1 MDPQGILAGMRS
13 LVLSCL
19 ALGLLLW
26 PVSGL
31 AVSRTGPIADQA
43 STLLEQMTPEERI
56 GQLFLVTFRGRAPK
70 PDDPI
75 FTLIRDHHI
84 SGVILQARSDNF
96 ADEPDTIPTAY
107 ELTSALQTAEFDGS
121 REPVIVDPASGA
133 VHVPVYVPLIIGV
146 RQDGDGPPFSE
157 IASGLTTLPS
167 VMALGATWNPDFARQ
182 VGEVSARELTALGF
196 NLILGP
202 SLDVVEDPRLG
213 GPAELGVRSFGGDPF
228 WVSALGKAYVEGL
241 HLGSDGR
248 LAVVAKHF
256 PGYGGSDRPLEE
268 EVATV
273 RKSLDELKRIELAPF
288 FAVTSGVPGSDP
300 SVTDAVLTSHIK
312 YAGFQGNIRAQ
323 TRPIS
328 LDPQAFAQV
337 MALEPLSTWRAGGG
351 VTISDSLGSR
361 AVRRFYDP
369 REESFKGHLVARD
382 ALLAGNDLLFLS
394 EFRSTD
400 DPDEMT
406 TILGTLAFFAQK
418 YREDSVFA
426 QRVDEAVLRILQM
439 KLRLYGG
446 SFEFASVISPESG
459 LEVAGTGRE
468 VTLEVARSA
477 ATLLS
482 PSREEIEDR
491 LGGPPQLGQRIVF
504 FTDSRMTQQ
513 CSTCQSTP
521 DIAVDALEQTILS
534 LYGPRGAGQ
543 VGGWNLTSYR
553 TADLAGYL
561 GESPVGSLGVPLA
574 PADEVGEAVQSAD
587 WLVFLVR
594 SSSSSVYGSNALKL
608 LLDRRPDL
616 AQSKRMVVFG
626 LDAPYD
632 LDATDISKIDVYYE
646 LYAKTA
652 PFTDVAARLLFQEI
666 AATGASPVSV
676 PGIGYDII
684 QATGPDP
691 DQIIPLT
698 VRAAGVIE
706 TPEATP
712 VNGPEEGFV
721 VGDVALVETG
731 AMVDTNG
738 HLVPDGTPVE
748 FVLTYQGET
757 LPVVLSAETVEGVAQ
772 TSVTL
777 DGLGVLSISCHS
789 DPARV
794 SQVVQLNVQ
803 EGVPAFPTVI
813 APTLEPTETVEPSP
827 TVLSVTET
835 PQAAA
840 PANSTQSPTTG
851 LGAADFILG
860 MLAVGWI
867 SWAGGQM
874 STSQERASRK
884 GAIPRQALYA
894 AVGGLIGYNYLALSL
909 PGTQALVGWV
919 GIVATPLAAA
929 IGGGLAM
936 LVSDMWF
943 RRRRAQAIPLPQGSE
958 EGDEQQSGDDPGQ
971 DPVGQ
976 GGEE

>member
-1 MDPQGILAGMRS
+1 MII
-13 LVLSCL
+13 VCL
-19 ALGLLLW
+19 AAGLLLW
-26 PVSGL
+26 PVVGL
-31 AVSRTGPIADQA
+31 ADSTSRPIADEA

-56 GQLFLVTFRGRAPK
+56 GQLFLVTFRGRAPR

-96 ADEPDTIPTAY
+96 ADAPDTVLTAY
-107 ELTSALQTAEFDGS
+107 NLNAALQSAGYESS
-121 REPVIVDPASGA
+121 REPVNTDQATGSE
-133 VHVPVYVPLIIGV
+133 HMPVYVPLLIGV

-167 VMALGATWNPDFARQ
+167 VMALGATWNPDLARQ
-182 VGEVSARELTALGF
+182 AGEVSARELSALGF
-196 NLILGP
+196 NLLLGP

-213 GPAELGVRSFGGDPF
+213 GPTELGVRSFGGDPF
-228 WVSALGKAYVEGL
+228 WVSVMGKAYVEGL
-241 HLGSDGR
+241 HLGADGR

-394 EFRSTD
+394 DFRSTD

-406 TILGTLAFFAQK
+406 TILGTLSFFTQK
-418 YREDSVFA
+418 YREDTVFA
-426 QRVDEAVLRILQM
+426 QRVDEAVTRILQL

-446 SFEFASVISPESG
+446 SFDFGRVIPSESG
-459 LEVAGTGRE
+459 LELIGTGRE

-482 PSREEIEDR
+482 PAPAEIEDR
-491 LGGPPQLGQRIVF
+491 LGGPPRLGQRIVF

-513 CSTCQSTP
+513 CSTCIATP

-543 VGGWNLTSYR
+543 VGGWNLQSYR
-553 TADLAGYL
+553 TADLAAYL
-561 GESPVGSLGVPLA
+561 GEPAAGSIGVPVA
-574 PADEVGEAVQSAD
+574 PSDEIGDVLQSAD

-594 SSSSSVYGSNALKL
+594 TSSSSVYGSSALKL

-616 AQSKRMVVFG
+616 AQAKHLVVFG

-646 LYAKTA
+646 LFAKTS

-676 PGIGYDII
+676 PGISYDII
-684 QATGPDP
+684 RATGPDP
-691 DQIIPLT
+691 DQVIPLS
-698 VRAAGVIE
+698 VRPVGAAGS
-706 TPEATP
+706 PEATP
-712 VNGPEEGFV
+712 GNLPEEGFA
-721 VGDVALVETG
+721 VGDVALIVG
-731 AMVDTNG
+731 GPIMDTNG

-748 FVLTYQGET
+748 FVLTYQGES
-757 LPVVLSAETVEGVAQ
+757 LPLVLSAETVEGVAQ

-777 DGLGVLSISCHS
+777 DGLGVLSISSRS

-813 APTLEPTETVEPSP
+813 APTSEPTQTVEPSP
-827 TVLSVTET
+827 TAFSATTT
-835 PQAAA
+835 PLTTA
-840 PANSTQSPTTG
+840 PNNPADQPNSG

-874 STSQERASRK
+874 SSPQERNVRK

-909 PGTQALVGWV
+909 PGTRILVGWMGV
-919 GIVATPLAAA
+919 VATPLAAA
-929 IGGGLAM
+929 VCGGLAL
-936 LVSDMWF
+936 LVGDFMEG
-943 RRRRAQAIPLPQGSE
+943 RRRSQLALLAERGQ
-958 EGDEQQSGDDPGQ
+958 EGDEEQAGDGAGE
-971 DPVGQ
+971 DPVGE
-976 GGEE
+976 GGQEQSGG

>member
-1 MDPQGILAGMRS
+1 MRWF
-13 LVLSCL
+13 VLSLL
-19 ALGLLLW
+19 ALGLLFW
-26 PVSGL
+26 PVSVWATSQG
-31 AVSRTGPIADQA
+31 GPFADEA
-43 STLLEQMTPEERI
+43 STLLQQMTPEERI
-56 GQLFLVTFRGRAPK
+56 GQLFLVTFHGRAPR

-84 SGVILQARSDNF
+84 SGVVLQARTDNF
-96 ADEPDTIPTAY
+96 ADAPDTVPSAF
-107 ELTSALQTAEFDGS
+107 ELTTALQTAAYDS
-121 REPVIVDPASGA
+121 TREPVVVDPASRA
-133 VHVPVYVPLIIGV
+133 SHTPVYVPLLIGV
-146 RQDGDGPPFSE
+146 RQDGDGAPYSE

-167 VMALGATWNPDFARQ
+167 VMALGATWDPDLAEQ
-182 VGEVSARELTALGF
+182 VGEVSGRELSALGI

-228 WVSALGKAYVEGL
+228 WVSAMGKAYVEGL

-248 LAVVAKHF
+248 MAVVAKHF

-273 RKSLDELKRIELAPF
+273 RKSLDELKQVELAPF

-337 MALEPLSTWRAGGG
+337 MALEPLATWRAGGG
-351 VTISDSLGSR
+351 VTVSDSLGSR

-369 REESFKGHLVARD
+369 REETFKGHLVARD

-394 EFRSTD
+394 DFRSTD

-418 YREDSVFA
+418 YREDPVFA
-426 QRVDEAVLRILQM
+426 QRVDEAVLRILQL

-446 SFEFASVISPESG
+446 SFDFANVVPAESG
-459 LEVAGTGRE
+459 LEVVGSGRE

-482 PSREEIEDR
+482 PSPDQIEDR

-513 CSTCQSTP
+513 CSTCKPTP

-561 GESPVGSLGVPLA
+561 GETPVGSLGVPLA
-574 PADEVGEAVQSAD
+574 PADEVGAAVQSAD

-594 SSSSSVYGSNALKL
+594 SSSSSVFGSNALKL

-616 AQSKRMVVFG
+616 AQSKRLVVFG

-646 LYAKTA
+646 LYGKTP

-666 AATGASPVSV
+666 GATGASPVSV

-684 QATGPDP
+684 QATGPAP
-691 DQIIPLT
+691 DQVIPLM
-698 VRAAGVIE
+698 VRAAGGVG
-706 TPEATP
+706 TPEVTAAP
-712 VNGPEEGFV
+712 GPEEGFV
-721 VGDVALVETG
+721 VGDVVQVETG
-731 AMVDTNG
+731 AIVDTNG

-757 LPVVLSAETVEGVAQ
+757 LPVVLNAETADGVAQ

-777 DGLGVLSISCHS
+777 DGLGVLSIVCRS

-813 APTLEPTETVEPSP
+813 APTLEPTQTIEPSP
-827 TVLSVTET
+827 TAVSATQT
-835 PQAAA
+835 PSAAA
-840 PANSTQSPTTG
+840 ATGTTQAPKSG

-867 SWAGGQM
+867 SWAGGQV
-874 STSQERASRK
+874 STAEERGSHR
-884 GAIPRQALYA
+884 GAIPRAALYA
-894 AVGGLIGYNYLALSL
+894 ALGGLVGYNYLALSL
-909 PGTQALVGWV
+909 PGARALVGWM
-919 GIVATPLAAA
+919 GIVATPVAAA
-929 IGGGLAM
+929 LGGGLTM
-936 LVSDMWF
+936 LLTEVLIRSK
-943 RRRRAQAIPLPQGSE
+943 RARSVALAERSE
-958 EGDEQQSGDDPGQ
+958 EGDEQQPGDDAGQ
-971 DPVGQ
+971 DSVGRS
-976 GGEE
+976 GEK

>member
-1 MDPQGILAGMRS
+1 MRS
-13 LVLSCL
+13 ILLFCL
-19 ALGLLLW
+19 ALTLLLW
-26 PVSGL
+26 PVGGL
-31 AVSRTGPIADQA
+31 AFSTTGPIADEA
-43 STLLEQMTPEERI
+43 STLLSQMTPEERI

-75 FTLIRDHHI
+75 FSLIRDHHI
-84 SGVILQARSDNF
+84 SGVVLQARADNF
-96 ADEPDTIPTAY
+96 ADDPDTIPTAY
-107 ELTSALQTAEFDGS
+107 ELNSALQMAEFDSS
-121 REPVIVDPASGA
+121 REPVIIDPASGA
-133 VHVPVYVPLIIGV
+133 LHVPVYVPLIIGV

-167 VMALGATWNPDFARQ
+167 VMALGATWNPDLAQQ
-182 VGEVSARELTALGF
+182 VGEVSGRELSALGF
-196 NLILGP
+196 NLVLGP

-241 HLGSDGR
+241 HLGADGR

-351 VTISDSLGSR
+351 VTVSDSLGSR

-394 EFRSTD
+394 DFRSTD

-406 TILGTLAFFAQK
+406 TILGTLSFFAQK
-418 YREDSVFA
+418 YREDPVFA
-426 QRVDEAVLRILQM
+426 QRVDQAVLRILQM

-446 SFEFASVISPESG
+446 SFELANVIPPESG
-459 LEVAGTGRE
+459 LEVTGTGGE

-491 LGGPPQLGQRIVF
+491 LGGLPRLGQRIVF

-513 CSTCQSTP
+513 CSTCRPTP

-561 GESPVGSLGVPLA
+561 GEGPVGSLGVPLA

-652 PFTDVAARLLFQEI
+652 AFTDVAARLLFQEI

-684 QATGPDP
+684 QATGPSP

-698 VRAAGVIE
+698 VRAAGAAE

-712 VNGPEEGFV
+712 ANGPEEGFT
-721 VGDVALVETG
+721 VGDVALVQTG
-731 AMVDTNG
+731 AIIDTNG

-748 FVLTYQGET
+748 FVLTYQGEN
-757 LPVVLSAETVEGVAQ
+757 LPVVLSAETVSGVAQ

-813 APTLEPTETVEPSP
+813 APTPEPTETVEPSP
-827 TVLSVTET
+827 TVLSATET
-835 PQAAA
+835 PQAAT
-840 PANSTQSPTTG
+840 PASSAQNPPTG

-874 STSQERASRK
+874 TTLQERASRK

-909 PGTQALVGWV
+909 PGTRALVGWM

-936 LVSDMWF
+936 LVTDVWIRT
-943 RRRRAQAIPLPQGSE
+943 RRSQAVQLPQGSE
-958 EGDEQQSGDDPGQ
+958 EGDEQQAGDDSGQ
-971 DPVGQ
+971 DPVRQ

>member
-1 MDPQGILAGMRS
+1 MRS
-13 LVLSCL
+13 FAFALL

-26 PVSGL
+26 PVTGL
-31 AVSRTGPIADQA
+31 AVSTTGPIADEA
-43 STLLEQMTPEERI
+43 STILGQMTPEERI

-70 PDDPI
+70 SDDPI

-96 ADEPDTIPTAY
+96 ADAPDTVETAY
-107 ELTSALQTAEFDGS
+107 NLNTALQTAEYDGS
-121 REPVIVDPASGA
+121 REPILLDQTSGT
-133 VHVPVYVPLIIGV
+133 VHSPVYVPLLIGV
-146 RQDGDGPPFSE
+146 RQDGDGPPYSE

-167 VMALGATWNPDFARQ
+167 VMALGATWNPDLALEAGR
-182 VGEVSARELTALGF
+182 VSGRELSALGF

-213 GPAELGVRSFGGDPF
+213 GPTELGVRSFGGDPF
-228 WVSALGKAYVEGL
+228 WVSAMGSAYVEGL
-241 HLGSDGR
+241 HLGSAGR

-288 FAVTSGVPGSDP
+288 FAVTSGAPGSDP
-300 SVTDAVLTSHIK
+300 AVTDAVLTSHIK

-394 EFRSTD
+394 DFRSTD

-406 TILGTLAFFAQK
+406 TILGTLSFFTQK
-418 YREDSVFA
+418 YREDPVFA
-426 QRVDEAVLRILQM
+426 QRVDEAVLRILRL

-446 SFEFASVISPESG
+446 SFDFARVIPEESG
-459 LEVAGTGRE
+459 LEVIGTGRE

-482 PSREEIEDR
+482 PSQEEIEDR

-513 CSTCQSTP
+513 CSTCSPTP

-543 VGGWNLTSYR
+543 VGGWNLQSYR
-553 TADLAGYL
+553 TADLASYL
-561 GESPVGSLGVPLA
+561 GEPPVGSLGVPIA
-574 PADEVGEAVQSAD
+574 PTDEVGEALQSAD

-594 SSSSSVYGSNALKL
+594 TSSSSVYGSNALKL

-616 AQSKRMVVFG
+616 AQAKRMVVFG

-646 LYAKTA
+646 LFAKTP

-666 AATGASPVSV
+666 AARGASPVSV

-684 QATGPDP
+684 RATGPDP
-691 DQIIPLT
+691 DQVIALT
-698 VRAAGVIE
+698 VRAAGATV
-706 TPEATP
+706 TTEATP
-712 VNGPEEGFV
+712 ASGPEEGFV
-721 VGDVALVETG
+721 VGDVVLVEG
-731 AMVDTNG
+731 GPIVDTNG

-772 TSVTL
+772 TSATL
-777 DGLGVLSISCHS
+777 DRLGVLSILCRS

-813 APTLEPTETVEPSP
+813 APTSEPTQTVEPSP
-827 TVLSVTET
+827 TVLTTTAT
-835 PQAAA
+835 PEGAVPQ
-840 PANSTQSPTTG
+840 NSNQGPTAG

-874 STSQERASRK
+874 STPEERSGRR
-884 GAIPRQALYA
+884 GAIPRQALHA
-894 AVGGLIGYNYLALSL
+894 AIGGLVGYNYLALSL
-909 PGTQALVGWV
+909 PGTQTLVGWMGV
-919 GIVATPLAAA
+919 VATPLVAAL
-929 IGGGLAM
+929 GGGLGM
-936 LVSDMWF
+936 LAGDGWVRWQ
-943 RRRRAQAIPLPQGSE
+943 RNRAALLAKRGDD
-958 EGDEQQSGDDPGQ
+958 GDEQQPDDDAGQ
-971 DPVGQ
+971 DPVGESGEQ
-976 GGEE
+976 KSGG

>member
-1 MDPQGILAGMRS
+1 MRS
-13 LVLSCL
+13 LVLLCL

-26 PVSGL
+26 PVSSL
-31 AVSRTGPIADQA
+31 AAPKTGPVADEA
-43 STLLEQMTPEERI
+43 STILEQMTPEERI

-70 PDDPI
+70 ADDPI
-75 FTLIRDHHI
+75 FTLIRDYHI

-96 ADEPDTIPTAY
+96 ADAPDTVPTAY
-107 ELTSALQTAEFDGS
+107 ALTSALQTAEFDSSG
-121 REPVIVDPASGA
+121 EPVVVDPSSGA
-133 VHVPVYVPLIIGV
+133 LHVPVYVPLFIGV

-167 VMALGATWNPDFARQ
+167 VMALGATWNPDLARQ
-182 VGEVSARELTALGF
+182 VGEVASRELSAMGF

-228 WVSALGKAYVEGL
+228 WVSAMGEAYVEGL
-241 HLGSDGR
+241 HLGADGR

-288 FAVTSGVPGSDP
+288 FSVTSGVPGSDP

-337 MALEPLSTWRAGGG
+337 MALEPLATWRAGGG
-351 VTISDSLGSR
+351 VTVSDSLGSR

-382 ALLAGNDLLFLS
+382 AFLAGNDLLFLS
-394 EFRSTD
+394 DFRSTD

-418 YREDSVFA
+418 YREDPVFA
-426 QRVDEAVLRILQM
+426 QRVDEAVLRILQL

-446 SFEFASVISPESG
+446 SFNFSNVIPAESR
-459 LEVAGTGRE
+459 LEVVGTGGE

-482 PSREEIEDR
+482 PSPEEIEDR

-513 CSTCQSTP
+513 CSTCESTP
-521 DIAVDALEQTILS
+521 DIAVDALEQTILN

-561 GESPVGSLGVPLA
+561 GETPVGSLGVPLA
-574 PADEVGEAVQSAD
+574 PADEVGDAVASAD

-594 SSSSSVYGSNALKL
+594 NSSSSVYGSDALKL
-608 LLDRRPDL
+608 LLDRRPDV

-646 LYAKTA
+646 LYGKTA

-691 DQIIPLT
+691 DQVIPLT
-698 VRAAGVIE
+698 VRAAGAIE

-712 VNGPEEGFV
+712 ATPATGPEEGFV
-721 VGDVALVETG
+721 VGDVVLVETG
-731 AMVDTNG
+731 AIVDTNG

-748 FVLTYQGET
+748 FVLTYQGES
-757 LPVVLSAETVEGVAQ
+757 LPVSLSAETVGGVAQ
-772 TSVTL
+772 TNVTL
-777 DGLGVLSISCHS
+777 DGLGVLSIVCQS

-813 APTLEPTETVEPSP
+813 APTVEPTETVAPSP
-827 TVLSVTET
+827 TALSATET
-835 PQAAA
+835 PQSAA
-840 PANSTQSPTTG
+840 PPNSAQNPRSG

-867 SWAGGQM
+867 SWAG
-874 STSQERASRK
+874 SQLGTTEERNSRK

-909 PGTQALVGWV
+909 PGARELVGWM
-919 GIVATPLAAA
+919 GIVAPPLAAA
-929 IGGGLAM
+929 LGGGIAM
-936 LVSDMWF
+936 LLADLWL
-943 RRRRAQAIPLPQGSE
+943 RRRRTRTLALA
-958 EGDEQQSGDDPGQ
+958 
-971 DPVGQ
+971 Q
-976 GGEE
+976 GGEESEEQQPSDDSGEDPVGHGGEQ

>member
-1 MDPQGILAGMRS
+1 MRTF
-13 LVLSCL
+13 LVTCL
-19 ALGLLLW
+19 AFVLLLW
-26 PVSGL
+26 PVTGL
-31 AVSRTGPIADQA
+31 AVPAADPIADEA
-43 STLLEQMTPEERI
+43 SSLLDRMTPEERI
-56 GQLFLVTFRGRAPK
+56 GQLFLVTFRGRAPR
-70 PDDPI
+70 PEDPI
-75 FTLIRDHHI
+75 FTLIREHHI
-84 SGVILQARSDNF
+84 SGVMLQARSDNF
-96 ADEPDTIPTAY
+96 ADAPDTVSTAY
-107 ELTSALQTAEFDGS
+107 ALNTAIQTSEFESS
-121 REPVIVDPASGA
+121 REPGVLDQATGASRL
-133 VHVPVYVPLIIGV
+133 PVYVPLFIGV
-146 RQDGDGPPFSE
+146 RQEGDGPPFSE
-157 IASGLTTLPS
+157 IASGLTTQPS
-167 VMALGATWNPDFARQ
+167 VMALGATWNPDLARKA
-182 VGEVSARELTALGF
+182 GEVSARELSALGF

-202 SLDVVEDPRLG
+202 SLDVVADPRLG
-213 GPAELGVRSFGGDPF
+213 GPTELGVRSFGGDPF
-228 WVSALGKAYVEGL
+228 WVSAMGKAYVEGL
-241 HLGSDGR
+241 HQGSGGR

-256 PGYGGSDRPLEE
+256 PGYGGSDRRLEE

-288 FAVTSGVPGSDP
+288 FAVTSAVPGSDP

-328 LDPQAFAQV
+328 LDPQAFAQL

-351 VTISDSLGSR
+351 VTVSDSLGSR

-394 EFRSTD
+394 DFRSTD
-400 DPDEMT
+400 DADELT
-406 TILGTLAFFAQK
+406 TILGTLSFFTQK

-426 QRVDEAVLRILQM
+426 QRVDEAVLRILQL

-446 SFEFASVISPESG
+446 TFGFDNVIPAQSELDSIG
-459 LEVAGTGRE
+459 AGRE

-482 PSREEIEDR
+482 PSQGEIQDR

-513 CSTCQSTP
+513 CSTCQPTP

-553 TADLAGYL
+553 TADLAAYL
-561 GESPVGSLGVPLA
+561 AEPAVGSLGVPLA
-574 PADEVGEAVQSAD
+574 STDQVGEAVQSAD

-594 SSSSSVYGSNALKL
+594 SSSSPVYGADALKL

-616 AQSKRMVVFG
+616 AQTKRLVVFG

-652 PFTDVAARLLFQEI
+652 AFTDVAARLLFQEI
-666 AATGASPVSV
+666 SASAASPVTV

-691 DQIIPLT
+691 DQVISLR
-698 VRAAGVIE
+698 VRAAGVGE
-706 TPEATP
+706 APEATAP
-712 VNGPEEGFV
+712 AGPEEGFV
-721 VGDVALVETG
+721 VGDVVVVESG
-731 AMVDTNG
+731 GIVDTNG

-748 FVLTYQGET
+748 FVLSYQAES
-757 LPVVLSAETVEGVAQ
+757 LPVVLSAETASGIAE
-772 TSVTL
+772 TTVTL
-777 DGLGVLSISCHS
+777 DSLGMLSISSRS

-813 APTLEPTETVEPSP
+813 APTSEPTPTVQPSP
-827 TVLSVTET
+827 TALSAT
-835 PQAAA
+835 PTIGVA
-840 PANSTQSPTTG
+840 PASSTQGQASG

-867 SWAGGQM
+867 AWAGGQM
-874 STSQERASRK
+874 SSAKGRSVRK
-884 GAIPRQALYA
+884 GAIPRLALYA
-894 AVGGLIGYNYLALSL
+894 AAGGLIGYNYFALAL
-909 PGTQALVGWV
+909 PGSQVLVGWLGV
-919 GIVATPLAAA
+919 VATPLAAA
-929 IGGGLAM
+929 VGGGISMIAA
-936 LVSDMWF
+936 DAWET
-943 RRRRAQAIPLPQGSE
+943 RRRPTQGDLLTQGGQES
-958 EGDEQQSGDDPGQ
+958 DDQQPGDDSGQ
-971 DPVGQ
+971 NSVGQ
-976 GGEE
+976 GGEQQSGG